1 MTALR
6 RRVSI
11 SAIGSV
17 ICCSRYFLLF
27 TSYFLLFTY
36 QLLFVTPAISPC
48 NASLRKQRRHSANL
62 RRYARGRPHR
72 WQRLRRRILN
82 FGGFCSF
89 AIFAVVAILFLR
101 SSSTVCRLRFADYC
115 LLR

>member
-48 NASLRKQRRHSANL
+48 SASLRKQRRHSANL

-72 WQRLRRRILN
+72 WQRFRRRTLY
-82 FGGFCSF
+82 FGVLCSF
-89 AIFAVVAILFLR
+89 AIFAVVAMLI
-101 SSSTVCRLRFADYC
+101 SVPES
-115 LLR
+115 